1 MQVGGAFGS
10 GTSIGQGIS
19 GKDMFTGEDLSA
31 FDRGFHLTFGAAG
44 AALDLGG
51 AGLTL
56 KNAGQSFPTLT
67 KALVNQARPTVTPKG
82 MSTQTGAVRLGGDGE
97 SFSISSKQ
105 LTKNSLRANLNQYSD
120 NKSGGLIKVNP
131 DVVFSGHGEF
141 VPGNG
146 ITVVPNGTSITF
158 YSPFG
163 GTITNRL
170 GNAIETGAELSK
182 VFKRTYKAG
191 DKLPNYSLL
200 PPDETIPLAG
210 KPRTVEETLLRKLLE
225 PDMGHCHW
233 AACTYNEK
241 SQNRNLS
248 FDTEGILNSEWYQY
262 IKYYDK

>member
-1 MQVGGAFGS
+1 LGAFGS

-19 GKDMFTGEDLSA
+19 GKNMFTGEDLSA

-51 AGLTL
+51 AGLQL
-56 KNAGQSFPTLT
+56 GRLGQSFPTVT
-67 KALVNQARPTVTPKG
+67 RGLVNQARPTVTPRG
-82 MSTQTGAVRLGGDGE
+82 ISTQQGAVRLGGEMEPFLARSRQIAKG
-97 SFSISSKQ
+97 
-105 LTKNSLRANLNQYSD
+105 SLRANFSEHASGESSD
-120 NKSGGLIKVNP
+120 LIKINP
-131 DVVFSGHGEF
+131 DTVFSGHGEF

-182 VFKRTYKAG
+182 VFKKIYKPG
-191 DKLPNYSLL
+191 DKVPNYSLL
-200 PPDETIPLAG
+200 PPDETIPLLG
-210 KPRTVEETLLRKLLE
+210 NPRTVEEETLLKKLLE

-241 SQNRNLS
+241 SQNRYLS
-248 FDTEGILNSEWYQY
+248 FDTEGIINSEWYQY
-262 IKYYDK
+262 IKKYDN